1 MLAPVR
7 ASDRAFFTKALLTK
21 TADVCHNGAIVLET
35 VLLDTTRPVS
45 LEAKIVALTAEVLSR
60 DDLFVVGVSVRGAK
74 GSRLIEVYVD
84 GDQGV
89 TVSDLAKISRNLAFA
104 LDSDDLIPGKYL
116 LNVSTPGED
125 RSLLLERQYVRHV
138 GKVLQIQLVHED
150 GSNRIEGENLGM
162 SDGVLRLKIS
172 DSEIIELP
180 LNTIS
185 KAKIK
190 LPW

>member
-1 MLAPVR
+1 MALA
-7 ASDRAFFTKALLTK
+7 T
-21 TADVCHNGAIVLET
+21 
-35 VLLDTTRPVS
+35 
-45 LEAKIVALTAEVLSR
+45 EVLNR
-60 DDLFVVGVSVRGAK
+60 DDLFVVGVSVRGSK

-89 TVSDLAKISRNLAFA
+89 TVTDLAKTSRNLAFA

-125 RSLLLERQYVRHV
+125 RSLLLERQYLRHV
-138 GKVLQIQLVHED
+138 GKVLQIQLIHED
-150 GSNRIEGENLGM
+150 GSNRVEGENLGIT
-162 SDGVLRLKIS
+162 DGVLSLKT
-172 DSEIIELP
+172 SESEVLELS
-180 LNTIS
+180 LDRIA

>member
-1 MLAPVR
+1 M
-7 ASDRAFFTKALLTK
+7 
-21 TADVCHNGAIVLET
+21 
-35 VLLDTTRPVS
+35 
-45 LEAKIVALTAEVLSR
+45 ALTAEVLSR